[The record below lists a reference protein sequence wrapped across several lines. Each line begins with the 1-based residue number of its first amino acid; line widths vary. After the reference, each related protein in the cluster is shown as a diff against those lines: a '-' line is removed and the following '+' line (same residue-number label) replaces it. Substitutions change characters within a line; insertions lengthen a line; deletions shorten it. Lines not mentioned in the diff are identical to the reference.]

1 MSTRLDVLL
10 ADVIEWQ
17 RATFPG
23 ERLVPA
29 AIHLMRELDEIARD
43 PTNGE
48 EYADALMLVTCVLD
62 RAQGIREW
70 IEIRARQYGID
81 LIRETEQKL
90 AINRVRQWGAPDD
103 EGVVSHIR
111 ERKPWDEYW
120 FDEARLAAS
129 RATCPRAA
137 IGAVLVRFKRI
148 ISKGFNGAPEGEL
161 HCLER
166 NTTLQEHLDLTH
178 CPWSIH
184 AEQNCLRNAWSN
196 PYGATLYVVG
206 PRDVCIKC
214 AERLQIAGVTD
225 IRWRSA

>member
-1 MSTRLDVLL
+1 MNARLDVLL

-43 PTNGE
+43 PASGE

-62 RAQGIREW
+62 RAERIRES
-70 IEIRARQYGID
+70 IVDQARVVGID
-81 LIRETEQKL
+81 LIRQTERKL
-90 AINRVRQWGAPDD
+90 AINRVRQWGAEDAD
-103 EGVVSHIR
+103 GVVEHVR
-111 ERKPWDEYW
+111 ERPPWDEYW
-120 FDEARLAAS
+120 FKMARLVS
-129 RATCPRAA
+129 TRATCPRAA
-137 IGAVLVRFKRI
+137 IGAVLVKQKRLV
-148 ISKGFNGAPEGEL
+148 SSGYNGTPDGTA

-166 NTTLQEHLDLTH
+166 ETTLDEHLALTR

-184 AEQNCLRNAWSN
+184 AEANCLRNAWSN
-196 PYGATLYVVG
+196 PYGGTLFVVG
-206 PRDVCIKC
+206 PREICISC
-214 AERLQIAGVTD
+214 TSELRTAGVTD